1 MITILNSSVLTGF
14 GTYTYEEIS
23 IAEAKRILQEED
35 FQSAIGHESTAALFS
50 ELIGVEIPFNRIDYR
65 QQTNEKAI
73 VFKIKKRL
81 SLQELGD
88 KKKLDENE
96 FELAIL
102 TKLK

>member
-1 MITILNSSVLTGF
+1 MITILNSSVLTDF
-14 GTYTYEEIS
+14 GTYTYEAVS
-23 IAEAKRILQEED
+23 IEDAKKMLREEG

-50 ELIGVEIPFNRIDYR
+50 ELVGMEIPFNRIDYT
-65 QQTNEKAI
+65 QHTNEKAI

-88 KKKLDENE
+88 RKKLDENE